1 MANLSVPASPGRP
14 LPWPAILQYLVFAFV
29 VLLVL
34 YPILLLLVSSF
45 QVSKPGAP
53 TVFGLDAWV
62 TAFSTPSVRST
73 LWNTLWLII
82 ARQSIAFST
91 AIVIAWLIART
102 DIPGRRTLEF
112 MFWIAFF
119 LPTIPVVQAWV
130 LLLDRDYGV
139 INWALSAVLRDPPF
153 DIHSFSGV
161 VWVHLAHNAIAIKI
175 ILLVPLFR
183 AMDSSFEE
191 VARLSGS
198 SMLGAVPRITLPIMA
213 PGLLAVFLIGTI
225 YTLHSFEIEAILGP
239 PFRFSIF
246 STEVFSLI
254 NQERPN
260 FGAATALSSFILLCM
275 IPFIAAHRW
284 ITSRRQYTTVG
295 GRYRGTRIELRRWK
309 YPAFAVV
316 LALALLTTLVPLVM
330 LAIGSFTKKWGF
342 FDIAEPWTTG
352 HWTRVLGDRIFLASL
367 KNSLLLGIGTALLG
381 MVVFSIVGYIT
392 VRTRF
397 ALRGSMD
404 FLTWLPSVLP
414 GIILSLGLL
423 WLFLGTPLFKPLYG
437 SIVGL
442 VIATFIGCMTIGV
455 QMIKSNLMQLGAE
468 LEESGRISGGSWW
481 QMYRHVILPLTM
493 PVTLLTGALSFALAI
508 RNVSNVVFLGSGDTR
523 PLSLLQLDFMVEG
536 WYESASVVGIVLVVL
551 TVSVAVIARLYG
563 SRFELVK

>member
-1 MANLSVPASPGRP
+1 MANLSVPARPGRT
-14 LPWPAILQYLVFAFV
+14 LPWPTILQYLVFAFV

-34 YPILLLLVSSF
+34 YPVMLLLVSSF

-82 ARQSIAFST
+82 ARQSIAFSV

-139 INWALSAVLRDPPF
+139 VNWALSAVLSDPPF

-198 SMLGAVPRITLPIMA
+198 SMLGTVPRITLPIMA

-260 FGAATALSSFILLCM
+260 FGAATALSSFILICM
-275 IPFIAAHRW
+275 IPFILAHRW
-284 ITSRRQYTTVG
+284 VTSRNVYTTVG
-295 GRYRGTRIELRRWK
+295 GRYRGARIELRRWK
-309 YPAFAVV
+309 VPAFVVV

-330 LAIGSFTKKWGF
+330 LAVGSFTKKWGF

-352 HWTRVLGDRIFLASL
+352 HWTRVLGDRIFLTSL

-397 ALRGSMD
+397 ALRGSLD

-423 WLFLGTPLFKPLYG
+423 WLFLGTPMFKPLYG
-437 SIVGL
+437 SIAGL
-442 VIATFIGCMTIGV
+442 IIATFIGCMTIGV
-455 QMIKSNLMQLGAE
+455 QMIKSNLVQLGAE

-481 QMYRHVILPLTM
+481 QMYCHVVLPLTM

>member
-1 MANLSVPASPGRP
+1 MANLSVPAHPGRP
-14 LPWPAILQYLVFAFV
+14 LPWPTILQYSVFALV

-34 YPILLLLVSSF
+34 YPVMLLLVSSF

-62 TAFSTPSVRST
+62 TAFSTPSIRST
-73 LWNTLWLII
+73 LWNTLWLIV
-82 ARQSIAFST
+82 ARQSIAFSI

-139 INWALSAVLRDPPF
+139 VNWALSAVLRDPPF

-161 VWVHLAHNAIAIKI
+161 IWVHLAHNAIAIKI

-198 SMLGAVPRITLPIMA
+198 SMLGTVPRITLPIMA

-260 FGAATALSSFILLCM
+260 FGAATALSSFILICM
-275 IPFIAAHRW
+275 VPFILAHRW
-284 ITSRRQYTTVG
+284 VTSRNTYTTVG

-309 YPAFAVV
+309 YPAFVVV

-330 LAIGSFTKKWGF
+330 LTVGSFTKKWGF
-342 FDIAEPWTTG
+342 FDIAEPWTTD
-352 HWTRVLGDRIFLASL
+352 HWTRVLGDRTFLVSF

-437 SIVGL
+437 SIAGL
-442 VIATFIGCMTIGV
+442 IIATFIGCMTIGV
-455 QMIKSNLMQLGAE
+455 QMIKANLVQLGAE
-468 LEESGRISGGSWW
+468 LEESGRISGGTWW
-481 QMYRHVILPLTM
+481 QMYRNVILPLTM

-536 WYESASVVGIVLVVL
+536 WYESASVVGIVLAVL
-551 TVSVAVIARLYG
+551 TASVAVIARLYG